1 VGDACAVSDRRTDA
15 RASVWLWTS
24 ALLTLGA
31 LAAGAALAPPAT
43 ASPVQGL
50 TWLLF
55 LGSSAHV
62 AATAYLLTLPG
73 VRAHARAHPGRY
85 LCAPAGLIALAALVA
100 VLLRPSQY
108 GWVLLPYFCWQ
119 FSHFQK
125 QNIGVVALAGGAV
138 ARHGPGPAERRA
150 LSLAGWAGI
159 LALASR
165 PALLQLH
172 IDPHLGLLYDGAAA
186 LTVVAVC
193 GGVRALLAR
202 PRAERPPG
210 YCVVSLTSL
219 CFFAPVF
226 LFHSPYAA
234 VAGMTIAHGLQYLLL
249 VGMMSGGGGASG
261 RTGGGRGGDRVVGV
275 AAFVTIALLGGIAL
289 SAASHLHGGPAAER
303 ILFGL
308 YLGLVMTHFVVD
320 AGLWRLRQPF
330 PRALLA
336 SRLPYL
342 VAPSVPTPS
351 DPGPSVPGPSV
362 PGTRHSAL
370 GTRHSALGTRH
381 SALGTRHSDG
391 DRSVADIR

>member
-1 VGDACAVSDRRTDA
+1 VGDSRA
-15 RASVWLWTS
+15 RAWLWTS
-24 ALLTLGA
+24 ALVTLGA
-31 LAAGAALAPPAT
+31 LAAGAVLAPPAT
-43 ASPVQGL
+43 ASPVAAL

-55 LGSSAHV
+55 LGSSVHV
-62 AATAYLLTLPG
+62 AATGYLFTLPG
-73 VRAHARAHPGRY
+73 VRGHAVANPGRY
-85 LCAPAGLIALAALVA
+85 LRAPACLIVLATLAA

-125 QNIGVVALAGGAV
+125 QNIGLVALAGRSYTV
-138 ARHGPGPAERRA
+138 PGPGPSERRA

-159 LALASR
+159 LALASH

-172 IDPHLGLLYDGAAA
+172 IGLHLGALYDAAGALALVAA
-186 LTVVAVC
+186 C
-193 GGVRALLAR
+193 GGARALLAR
-202 PRAERPPG
+202 PRAARPAG

-219 CFFAPVF
+219 GFFAPVF

-249 VGMMSGGGGASG
+249 VGLMSGGGEPGS
-261 RTGGGRGGDRVVGV
+261 DRVVGV
-275 AAFVTIALLGGIAL
+275 AAFLAIALLGGLAL
-289 SAASHLHGGPAAER
+289 SGASHLHAGPAAER
-303 ILFGL
+303 ALFGL

-342 VAPSVPTPS
+342 VPSAPPP
-351 DPGPSVPGPSV
+351 PGPYPAAPDGP
-362 PGTRHSAL
+362 R
-370 GTRHSALGTRH
+370 R
-381 SALGTRHSDG
+381 SDG
-391 DRSVADIR
+391 DRSVADIG

>member
-1 VGDACAVSDRRTDA
+1 MGDALDDA
-15 RASVWLWTS
+15 RSRVDVRARVWLWSS
-24 ALLTLGA
+24 AILTLGA
-31 LAAGAALAPPAT
+31 LVAGAALAPPAT
-43 ASPVQGL
+43 ASPVQAL

-55 LGSSAHV
+55 LGSSVHV
-62 AATAYLLTLPG
+62 AATAYLFTLPD
-73 VRAHARAHPGRY
+73 VPAHARAHPGRY
-85 LCAPAGLIALAALVA
+85 VRGPAGLIALAALVA

-119 FSHFQK
+119 LAHFQK

-138 ARHGPGPAERRA
+138 ARHGPGAAERRA
-150 LSLAGWAGI
+150 ISLAGWAGI

-165 PALLQLH
+165 PALLQLR

-186 LTVVAVC
+186 VAVVAVC
-193 GGVRALLAR
+193 GGIRALLAR
-202 PRAERPPG
+202 PRAERPVG

-234 VAGMTIAHGLQYLLL
+234 VAGMTIAHGVQYLVL
-249 VGMMSGGGGASG
+249 VGMMSAGGGGGGGGGGGPGGGAG
-261 RTGGGRGGDRVVGV
+261 RIGRGGDRVVGV

-303 ILFGL
+303 VVFGL
-308 YLGLVMTHFVVD
+308 YLGLVMSHFVVD

-330 PRALLA
+330 SRALLA

-342 VAPSVPTPS
+342 VAPSDPDPRPS
-351 DPGPSVPGPSV
+351 DPGPRPSD
-362 PGTRHSAL
+362 L
-370 GTRHSALGTRH
+370 GARKAI
-381 SALGTRHSDG
+381 
-391 DRSVADIR
+391 DRLPI